1 MPRPL
6 PPPAAAQAA
15 AQAAAAADSRAW
27 LAWCFHRK
35 LGDAGLFKC
44 THDHD
49 PRGTERSRSKVAP
62 PSQTAGGTR
71 KRATRAR
78 EPGRQR
84 GASAAAAR
92 HAPGCT
98 PRGCARSG
106 RATAPPPCGVVVP
119 GCPERGSHLQGE
131 RG

>member
-44 THDHD
+44 TTAARCTDF
-49 PRGTERSRSKVAP
+49 RGNDRWGLAL
-62 PSQTAGGTR
+62 TAGGTR